1 MDIEKAK
8 QAYRLYA
15 RRDNLRSSILTMESR
30 MKAFP
35 NGTTNL
41 SIPTSWVPAII
52 KIAEAELGKIE
63 EEIEKL

>member
-1 MDIEKAK
+1 MDIDKAK
-8 QAYRLYA
+8 SAYRLYA

-41 SIPTSWVPAII
+41 TIPTAWIPTII
-52 KIAEAELGKIE
+52 KIAEDELGQVE
-63 EEIEKL
+63 DEIAKL